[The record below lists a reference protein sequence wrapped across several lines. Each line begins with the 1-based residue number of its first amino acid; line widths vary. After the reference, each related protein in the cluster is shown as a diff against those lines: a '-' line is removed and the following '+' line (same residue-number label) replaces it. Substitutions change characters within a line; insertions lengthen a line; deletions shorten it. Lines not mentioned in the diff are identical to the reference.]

1 MTEIDLGCMIRN
13 NRRIFIQMEQYCNN
27 AAAAKGLT
35 AVQAHTLRYILHHSK
50 QGTFLTEIQQEFG
63 YSKATLSHILKNL
76 REKGYIRA
84 ECCSS
89 DDRRKILFATEKAEQ
104 IENFLEETIRTTQG
118 RMYGCFSK
126 SELIT
131 LDQLQK
137 KMLEN
142 LSILVKQKEAS
153 KL

>member
-1 MTEIDLGCMIRN
+1 MYLETILLLRKKGGEVHSVDVAAWLG
-13 NRRIFIQMEQYCNN
+13 Y
-27 AAAAKGLT
+27 AKSSVSRGVNL
-35 AVQAHTLRYILHHSK
+35 
-50 QGTFLTEIQQEFG
+50 
-63 YSKATLSHILKNL
+63 L

-131 LDQLQK
+131 PFERSVHHIEED
-137 KMLEN
+137 
-142 LSILVKQKEAS
+142 
-153 KL
+153 